1 MPLTAVCVAVWCVV
15 SIWFVLFFGGALL
28 PSATGVCMNAV
39 DPSLRSMASSYSMFA
54 YNLLGYACAPFI
66 CGLVADKVNLKTGFQ
81 TVMFV
86 GALPVRTAPTSL
98 LINGRTN
105 ACDFLADNVLGVC
118 GWPQMIFI
126 CSSYFV
132 ARRNYRVATSSRQ
145 RSESQSLLG
154 ADADLADAVS
164 VEYREDIHGPRVAPT
179 ANGHANGHTNGHA
192 NGHANGVANG
202 GGKHGGHLLDE
213 GKEPKVLEIGEEE
226 DFGTSGLQPAEPPGV
241 TPVPGRE

>member
-1 MPLTAVCVAVWCVV
+1 
-15 SIWFVLFFGGALL
+15 
-28 PSATGVCMNAV
+28 
-39 DPSLRSMASSYSMFA
+39 
-54 YNLLGYACAPFI
+54 
-66 CGLVADKVNLKTGFQ
+66 
-81 TVMFV
+81 
-86 GALPVRTAPTSL
+86 
-98 LINGRTN
+98 
-105 ACDFLADNVLGVC
+105 
-118 GWPQMIFI
+118 MIFI

-164 VEYREDIHGPRVAPT
+164 VEYREDIHGPREPQPA
-179 ANGHANGHTNGHA
+179 NGHA

-202 GGKHGGHLLDE
+202 SGKHCGHLLDE

-226 DFGTSGLQPAEPPGV
+226 DFGPSGLQPAEPPGV